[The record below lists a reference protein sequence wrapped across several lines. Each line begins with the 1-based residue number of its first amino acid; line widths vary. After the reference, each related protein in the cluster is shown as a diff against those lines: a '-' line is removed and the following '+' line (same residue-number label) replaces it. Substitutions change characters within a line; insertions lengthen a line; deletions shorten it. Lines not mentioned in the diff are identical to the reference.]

1 MKTIISVASNP
12 VNVWSIE
19 NPQAIVIIA
28 HGMMEHADR
37 YAVLAEEMNH
47 SRIYVYAI
55 HHLGHGINE
64 EYPKGHW
71 PKDGFS
77 IATQRV
83 ADLVSFAKKMH
94 PEVPVF
100 LLGHSMG
107 SFIAQNYMANNP
119 QVQGVI
125 LSGTNGPSAMVKLGK
140 FVARLVG
147 IFRSDTQPS
156 PFLHHLSF
164 DGFQKPFRPNRTS
177 CDWLS
182 RDKEQVDLYV
192 ADPLCGFTC
201 TVGFYNGFLTGLSVI
216 HQPKQM
222 AKIPT
227 NLPVYLFSG
236 AKDPVGNMGKGVEL
250 LTSMYKKI
258 GLKDV
263 SMKLY
268 PEGRHEMFNEL
279 NRNDVYRDVIDWILN
294 HC

>member
-1 MKTIISVASNP
+1 MKTIITVTNNP
-12 VNVWSIE
+12 VTVWPID
-19 NPQAIVIIA
+19 NPQAITILS

-37 YAVLAEEMNH
+37 YTTLAEEMNH
-47 SRIYVYAI
+47 QRIYVYAI
-55 HHLGHGINE
+55 HHLGHGLNE

-77 IATQRV
+77 ICTQRL

-94 PEVPVF
+94 PDVPVF
-100 LLGHSMG
+100 ILGHSMG
-107 SFIAQNYMANNP
+107 SFIAQDYMANQP
-119 QVQGVI
+119 QVNGVI
-125 LSGTNGPSAMVKLGK
+125 LSGTNGPSALVKFGK
-140 FVARLVG
+140 IVAKIVS

-164 DGFQKPFRPNRTS
+164 DNFQRPFRPNRTT

-182 RDKEQVDLYV
+182 RDNEQVDLYV

-201 TVGFYNGFLTGLSVI
+201 TVGFYNSFMGGLNRI
-216 HQPKQM
+216 HTTKQM
-222 AKIPT
+222 ANIPHD
-227 NLPVYLFSG
+227 LPVHLFSG

-258 GLKDV
+258 GLRDV
-263 SMKLY
+263 TMKLY
-268 PEGRHEMFNEL
+268 PEGRHEMLNEL
-279 NRNDVYRDVIDWILN
+279 NRNEVYRDVIDWILN